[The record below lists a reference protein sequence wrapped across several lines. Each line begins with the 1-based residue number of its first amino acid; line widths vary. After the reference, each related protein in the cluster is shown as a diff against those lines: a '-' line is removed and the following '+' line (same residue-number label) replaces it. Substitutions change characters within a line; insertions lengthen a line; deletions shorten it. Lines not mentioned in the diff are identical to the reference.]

1 MFNRGGQKRTI
12 ELACGFRIVG
22 HPREVDGKHKIH
34 KKRCSTCSEEDIKI
48 PKFNQESGELNGSNG
63 FRGEKKLT
71 KMRASTIVN
80 GVQTDIMTDATTV
93 EKAISS
99 VKAISSA
106 KLT

>member
-34 KKRCSTCSEEDIKI
+34 KKRCSTCSEVDIKI
-48 PKFNQESGELNGSNG
+48 PKFNQESGEINGSNG
-63 FRGEKKLT
+63 FRDEKKLT

-99 VKAISSA
+99 VKAISLA